1 MSKMNFTPAA
11 LPVQTIMNMIK
22 NVSRNGLDLQPLYQR
37 GYVWSEDFKYKLIYS
52 IIKMYPIGSVS
63 IRNLEE
69 PNEKKAK
76 SEVVDGQQRLTNIYN
91 FIFGEKNGEI
101 MKIRGEYARKIIE
114 EIKDYLNEEDK
125 AAKKLLKKLDNK
137 GKISITYNEL
147 PEDVKL
153 NINAFPISV
162 TNISNANDEQITE
175 YFNFLQNQE
184 RLRAGEIINSM
195 PDTQLEKYLLKI
207 NDKEKFLKIIE
218 YTDNRKEFD
227 KIFYSLI
234 GVFDKEINFG
244 TTDKI
249 IKEYV
254 GNKVTTLNTEDEV
267 YVSNMIN
274 TINHITDVCDKPL
287 VKANKRYL
295 KLLLL
300 IGGFN
305 PKYFENNTEGQLLS
319 LKKINTSLSAFNSA
333 KKDMIEITFK
343 GIEEN
348 IIEKYRLIALLT
360 KGAHPFERV
369 KERIEILVNL

>member
-76 SEVVDGQQRLTNIYN
+76 SEVVDGQQRLTTIYN

-249 IKEYV
+249 IK
-254 GNKVTTLNTEDEV
+254 N
-267 YVSNMIN
+267 
-274 TINHITDVCDKPL
+274 ITGSV
-287 VKANKRYL
+287 
-295 KLLLL
+295 
-300 IGGFN
+300 IF
-305 PKYFENNTEGQLLS
+305 Q
-319 LKKINTSLSAFNSA
+319 
-333 KKDMIEITFK
+333 
-343 GIEEN
+343 
-348 IIEKYRLIALLT
+348 
-360 KGAHPFERV
+360 
-369 KERIEILVNL
+369 